1 MKIKRVH
8 HFTIATRDAQAA
20 RDTFESLLGAEA
32 SAAHAIPAFGVR
44 ALQLAL
50 GDTALEIVS
59 PLDADSAVMRFLER
73 KGEGFYNLALEVEDL
88 DAAVAELA
96 SRGVRVSEPVEPG
109 PGLRSA
115 FITMAAT
122 HGLSIQLLEV
132 ASTPP
137 ADSAEEAP
145 PLTAAPEPEPALESP
160 PASPPA
166 APEPPPTAL
175 EVEAE
180 RAGVP
185 SPDAVIPRVEE
196 EWSDAQSAGSP
207 QPLDL
212 TPDEWSDLD

>member
-20 RDTFESLLGAEA
+20 RATFESLLGAQA
-32 SAAHAIPAFGVR
+32 SDAQAIPAFGVR
-44 ALQLAL
+44 ALQMAL

-59 PLDADSAVMRFLER
+59 PLDTDSAVMRFLER

-96 SRGVRVSEPVEPG
+96 ARGVRVSEPVAPG

-132 ASTPP
+132 VPSAAPVEEPP
-137 ADSAEEAP
+137 PVSKSVEPEPVQEAP
-145 PLTAAPEPEPALESP
+145 PAPPSPATEPAPEPAG
-160 PASPPA
+160 A
-166 APEPPPTAL
+166 PTAQPT
-175 EVEAE
+175 AMQ
-180 RAGVP
+180 
-185 SPDAVIPRVEE
+185 VEE
-196 EWSDAQSAGSP
+196 EWSDAESTAAAR
-207 QPLDL
+207 PLDL

>member
-8 HFTIATRDAQAA
+8 HLTIATRDAPAA
-20 RDTFESLLGAEA
+20 RATFESLLGVEA
-32 SAAHAIPAFGVR
+32 SDAEAIPAFGVS
-44 ALQLAL
+44 AVQLAL

-59 PLDADSAVMRFLER
+59 PLDTESAVMRFLER

-96 SRGVRVSEPVEPG
+96 ARGVRVSEPVEPG

-132 ASTPP
+132 ASASSAATEGSPP
-137 ADSAEEAP
+137 APAPPEPEAEREAP
-145 PLTAAPEPEPALESP
+145 AAARQEPPPPVLPPAPEPSGEH
-160 PASPPA
+160 A
-166 APEPPPTAL
+166 ADAATLAAGE
-175 EVEAE
+175 E
-180 RAGVP
+180 R
-185 SPDAVIPRVEE
+185 PDAE
-196 EWSDAQSAGSP
+196 SAGAP
-207 QPLDL
+207 KPLDL